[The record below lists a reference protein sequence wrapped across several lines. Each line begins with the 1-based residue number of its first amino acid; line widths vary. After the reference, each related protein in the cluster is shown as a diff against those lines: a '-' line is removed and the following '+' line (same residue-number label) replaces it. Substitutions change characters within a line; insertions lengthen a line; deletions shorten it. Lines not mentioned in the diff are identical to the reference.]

1 MRKNTMWTLLLLAA
15 LGGMAIALQA
25 LINARLQQ
33 SAGNPVLAATIS
45 FAVGLAGLLVALPMY
60 SGGGQQSLSQ
70 APWFAWVGGLLGA
83 FYIVMSIL
91 LLPRIGVAAL
101 ISATVV
107 GQMVFSLVADH
118 YGFLGTQVRA
128 ASPARLLGAALLIAG
143 VFLIRGR

>member
-1 MRKNTMWTLLLLAA
+1 MWTLLLLAA
-15 LGGMAIALQA
+15 FGGAAIALQA

-45 FAVGLAGLLVALPMY
+45 FAVGLVGLLLVLVPSQATGP
-60 SGGGQQSLSQ
+60 QTLSQ
-70 APWFAWVGGLLGA
+70 APWWAWTGGLLGA

-91 LLPRIGVAAL
+91 LVPRIGAAAL
-101 ISATVV
+101 ISSAVL

-118 YGFLGTQVRA
+118 YGLLGVQVRS
-128 ASPARLLGAALLIAG
+128 ASPSRLLGAALLIAG